1 MFKINSKFRLKSVLS
16 IKVKFREFK
25 IFLLLFFI
33 FWQFIFASF
42 VIIINLDESIPNEPI
57 EFLFNI
63 CTILIILFLCFWKIS
78 FLLGNIR
85 ALPKEIIKSSLIFRG
100 IDLFFFYWILNIVR
114 FCRAIRLFISINLIL
129 NFSNIYLLFLKF
141 L

>member
-33 FWQFIFASF
+33 FLQFIFTSF
-42 VIIINLDESIPNEPI
+42 VIIINLHESIPNESI
-57 EFLFNI
+57 EFFFNR
-63 CTILIILFLCFWKIS
+63 CTILILFLCFWKIS

-85 ALPKEIIKSSLIFRG
+85 ALPKEIIKSSLIFWG
-100 IDLFFFYWILNIVR
+100 IDLFFFDWILNVVR

>member
-1 MFKINSKFRLKSVLS
+1 L
-16 IKVKFREFK
+16 
-25 IFLLLFFI
+25 
-33 FWQFIFASF
+33 
-42 VIIINLDESIPNEPI
+42 
-57 EFLFNI
+57 
-63 CTILIILFLCFWKIS
+63 ILFLCFWKIS

-85 ALPKEIIKSSLIFRG
+85 ALPKEIIKSSLIFWG
-100 IDLFFFYWILNIVR
+100 IDLFFFDWILNVVR